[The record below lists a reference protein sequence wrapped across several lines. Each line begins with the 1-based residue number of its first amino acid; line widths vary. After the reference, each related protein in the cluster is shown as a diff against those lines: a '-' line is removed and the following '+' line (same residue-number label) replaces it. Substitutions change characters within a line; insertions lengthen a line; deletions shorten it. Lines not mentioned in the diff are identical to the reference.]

1 MLGGL
6 DTCDEKNI
14 STWDRSFVISD
25 SRITNL
31 PVEYTGATAIFFGA
45 ATVLH
50 RDTRCSVLMLD
61 APNHC
66 YRDRLCG

>member
-6 DTCDEKNI
+6 DTCDQKNI
-14 STWDRSFVISD
+14 SSWDGKFVISD

-45 ATVLH
+45 TTILH
-50 RDTRCSVLMLD
+50 NDTRISVLMPD

-66 YRDRLCG
+66 YRDRICG